1 MAPVVSFFTPR
12 HSKVRAILLD
22 LALKLVVLQIHSQ
35 TLLVLALKLVV
46 LQIRSQ
52 TLLVLVFRAVHTQEG
67 VMALY
72 PNQIKSRFFLWFFK
86 QLIVFVVYRVDISSY
101 SCCQLL
107 CFRFEYIFVT
117 DTLKNYLISKWLILL
132 ISFCHPFDNKWSRF
146 SNVNNSSAPASR
158 QANNQPSAANHTCTA
173 TDIESCKR
181 VILED
186 LENEKPL
193 WKLTCYGHSRNGPC
207 DIVGDI
213 SYDELRALAYDDAK
227 HGKDIA
233 SIVERERNL
242 LNSKLLEFQNLAQN
256 PYPVSSAPT
265 PSSQNMFGGGSTIA
279 PVVNNGFSS
288 QVSSFSQ
295 LSGSSNTRSAAA
307 PNFSFGQ
314 PNAFQNNTQPSSF
327 QTNNSPFNTPGS
339 FGIQPQHSPQS
350 FSPSGTTSSNNGAIS
365 AQQNPFSTPASL
377 PQTGNGA
384 GKQLN
389 FFTNEPISASS
400 SIGLTNTSTQ
410 LISFY
415 VLLMLINLLS
425 NNTPKENANVDAGI
439 WTKVEWNV
447 GEIPEE
453 EPPAIYIN

>member
-1 MAPVVSFFTPR
+1 MPPKKELCRYFQRGSCQYGTRCKFLHTTP
-12 HSKVRAILLD
+12 
-22 LALKLVVLQIHSQ
+22 QQSQ
-35 TLLVLALKLVV
+35 SNPFGSS
-46 LQIRSQ
+46 RSPNPQPNPFGFGAQ
-52 TLLVLVFRAVHTQEG
+52 TSRT
-67 VMALY
+67 
-72 PNQIKSRFFLWFFK
+72 PNQQPNPQPNPFGFGVQSNAHSRGGDG
-86 QLIVFVVYRVDISSY
+86 FV
-101 SCCQLL
+101 
-107 CFRFEYIFVT
+107 
-117 DTLKNYLISKWLILL
+117 SKPNQVK
-132 ISFCHPFDNKWSRF
+132 PFDNKWSRF

-158 QANNQPSAANHTCTA
+158 QANNQPSTANHTCNP

-181 VILED
+181 AILED

-193 WKLTCYGHSRNGPC
+193 WKLTCYGHMRNGSC

-242 LNSKLLEFQNLAQN
+242 LNSKLLEFQKLAQN

-327 QTNNSPFNTPGS
+327 QTNNSPFNTSGS
-339 FGIQPQHSPQS
+339 FGIQPQHSTQS
-350 FSPSGTTSSNNGAIS
+350 FSPFGTTNSNNGAIS

-400 SIGLTNTSTQ
+400 GIGLTNTTTQ
-410 LISFY
+410 LI
-415 VLLMLINLLS
+415 
-425 NNTPKENANVDAGI
+425 NNIPTENTNVDAGI

-453 EPPAIYIN
+453 EPPTIYIN

>member
-1 MAPVVSFFTPR
+1 MTQQGSSLHKPQFDFPPKIKSQIQSCLRRKNSVGIFSVAVPIFFHFSCQYGTRCKFLHTTP
-12 HSKVRAILLD
+12 
-22 LALKLVVLQIHSQ
+22 QQSQ
-35 TLLVLALKLVV
+35 SNRFGFGA
-46 LQIRSQ
+46 Q
-52 TLLVLVFRAVHTQEG
+52 TSSPNPQPNPFGFDTQTSRT
-67 VMALY
+67 
-72 PNQIKSRFFLWFFK
+72 PNQQPNPQPNPFGFGVQSSAHSRGGDGFVSKPNQVKVLSVVI
-86 QLIVFVVYRVDISSY
+86 QAVDCFVVYG
-101 SCCQLL
+101 
-107 CFRFEYIFVT
+107 
-117 DTLKNYLISKWLILL
+117 
-132 ISFCHPFDNKWSRF
+132 PFDNKWSRF

-158 QANNQPSAANHTCTA
+158 PANNQPSAANHTCT

-242 LNSKLLEFQNLAQN
+242 LNSKLLEFQNLAQK

-265 PSSQNMFGGGSTIA
+265 PSSQNMFGGGSIIA
-279 PVVNNGFSS
+279 PVANNGFSS

-327 QTNNSPFNTPGS
+327 QTNNSPFNTSGA
-339 FGIQPQHSPQS
+339 FGIQPQHSTTQS
-350 FSPSGTTSSNNGAIS
+350 FSPFGTSSNNGALS
-365 AQQNPFSTPASL
+365 APQNPFSTPASL
-377 PQTGNGA
+377 PQTGNGP

-389 FFTNEPISASS
+389 FFTNEPITASS
-400 SIGLTNTSTQ
+400 AIGLTNTSIQ
-410 LISFY
+410 LI
-415 VLLMLINLLS
+415 
-425 NNTPKENANVDAGI
+425 NNIPTENANVDDGV
-439 WTKVEWNV
+439 WTKAQWNV

-453 EPPAIYIN
+453 EPPTIYIN

>member
-1 MAPVVSFFTPR
+1 M
-12 HSKVRAILLD
+12 
-22 LALKLVVLQIHSQ
+22 
-35 TLLVLALKLVV
+35 
-46 LQIRSQ
+46 
-52 TLLVLVFRAVHTQEG
+52 
-67 VMALY
+67 
-72 PNQIKSRFFLWFFK
+72 N
-86 QLIVFVVYRVDISSY
+86 
-101 SCCQLL
+101 
-107 CFRFEYIFVT
+107 
-117 DTLKNYLISKWLILL
+117 
-132 ISFCHPFDNKWSRF
+132 
-146 SNVNNSSAPASR
+146 APASR

-242 LNSKLLEFQNLAQN
+242 LNSKLLEFQNRAQN
-256 PYPVSSAPT
+256 PYPVLQLLPR
-265 PSSQNMFGGGSTIA
+265 
-279 PVVNNGFSS
+279 VLK
-288 QVSSFSQ
+288 VSSFSQ

-327 QTNNSPFNTPGS
+327 QTNNSPFNTSGS
-339 FGIQPQHSPQS
+339 FGIQPQHSSQS
-350 FSPSGTTSSNNGAIS
+350 FSPSGTTSSNNN

-410 LISFY
+410 LI
-415 VLLMLINLLS
+415 

>member
-1 MAPVVSFFTPR
+1 MPPKKELCRYFQRGSCQYGTRCKFLHTTPQQSQSNPFGFGAQTSRSPNPQPNPFSFGAQTSRTPNPQPNPFGFGVQSSAHSRRGDGFVS
-12 HSKVRAILLD
+12 K
-22 LALKLVVLQIHSQ
+22 
-35 TLLVLALKLVV
+35 
-46 LQIRSQ
+46 
-52 TLLVLVFRAVHTQEG
+52 
-67 VMALY
+67 
-72 PNQIKSRFFLWFFK
+72 PNQVK
-86 QLIVFVVYRVDISSY
+86 
-101 SCCQLL
+101 
-107 CFRFEYIFVT
+107 
-117 DTLKNYLISKWLILL
+117 
-132 ISFCHPFDNKWSRF
+132 PFDNKWSRF

>member
-1 MAPVVSFFTPR
+1 MPPKKELCRYFQRGSCQYGTRCKFLHTTP
-12 HSKVRAILLD
+12 
-22 LALKLVVLQIHSQ
+22 QQSQ
-35 TLLVLALKLVV
+35 SNRFGFGA
-46 LQIRSQ
+46 Q
-52 TLLVLVFRAVHTQEG
+52 TSSPNPQPNPFGFDTQTSRT
-67 VMALY
+67 
-72 PNQIKSRFFLWFFK
+72 PNQQPNPQPNPFGFGVQSSAHSRGGDG
-86 QLIVFVVYRVDISSY
+86 FV
-101 SCCQLL
+101 
-107 CFRFEYIFVT
+107 
-117 DTLKNYLISKWLILL
+117 SKPNQVK
-132 ISFCHPFDNKWSRF
+132 PFDNKWSRF

-158 QANNQPSAANHTCTA
+158 PANNQPSAANHTCT

-242 LNSKLLEFQNLAQN
+242 LNSKLLEFQNLAQK

-265 PSSQNMFGGGSTIA
+265 PSSQNMFGGGSIIA
-279 PVVNNGFSS
+279 PVANNGFSS

-327 QTNNSPFNTPGS
+327 QTNNSPFNTSGA
-339 FGIQPQHSPQS
+339 FGIQPQHSTTQS
-350 FSPSGTTSSNNGAIS
+350 FSPFGTSSNNGALS
-365 AQQNPFSTPASL
+365 APQNPFSTPASL
-377 PQTGNGA
+377 PQTGNGP

-389 FFTNEPISASS
+389 FFTNEPITASS
-400 SIGLTNTSTQ
+400 AIGLTNTSIQ
-410 LISFY
+410 LI
-415 VLLMLINLLS
+415 
-425 NNTPKENANVDAGI
+425 NNIPTENANVDDGV
-439 WTKVEWNV
+439 WTKAQWNV

-453 EPPAIYIN
+453 EPPTIYIN